1 MKLADFPLRSPQ
13 SRAAA
18 RLLLAQR
25 HSSEERREV
34 ILGCDYLTA
43 PKATEW
49 VKGDKGSG
57 VGRIVSV
64 PAGMT
69 IAEGLKAL
77 GGYSQGELEYI
88 AEVCSAPIHNCSIFT
103 LRRY

>member
-1 MKLADFPLRSPQ
+1 MKPADFPLGSPQ

-18 RLLLAQR
+18 RVVLAQR
-25 HSSEERREV
+25 CSSEERREV

-69 IAEGLKAL
+69 IVEGLRAL
-77 GGYSQGELEYI
+77 GGYSKDELEQI
-88 AEVCSAPIHNCSIFT
+88 DEACSEPIHYCSIYT
-103 LRRY
+103 LRRN

>member
-1 MKLADFPLRSPQ
+1 MKPADFPLGSCQ

-25 HSSEERREV
+25 QSSEERREV

-43 PKATEW
+43 AKATEW
-49 VKGDKGSG
+49 VKGDKGRG

-69 IAEGLKAL
+69 IAEGLRVL
-77 GGYSQGELEYI
+77 GGYSTDELERI
-88 AEVCSAPIHNCSIFT
+88 AEANSEPVHSCSIYT